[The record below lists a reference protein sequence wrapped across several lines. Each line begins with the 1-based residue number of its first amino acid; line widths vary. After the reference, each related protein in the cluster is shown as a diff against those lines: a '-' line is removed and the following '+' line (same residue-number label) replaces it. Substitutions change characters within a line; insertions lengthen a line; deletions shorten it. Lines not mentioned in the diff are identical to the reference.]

1 MNTLRR
7 VLYLEAG
14 LWAVAGAALA
24 LAPRFVLVTLFDQ
37 PPQGEFAWLRL
48 YGIQTLGLAMLMVL
62 VAHRIEQLWWWSW
75 AFALVTSAIAAL
87 VVLNAA
93 FGLAP
98 RQSSLLWWL
107 FGFVAMA
114 FSFALLYGLF
124 ASSKEQPF
132 PG

>member
-37 PPQGEFAWLRL
+37 PRYPEYAWLRL
-48 YGIQTLGLAMLMVL
+48 YGIQAVGLAMLMVL
-62 VAHRIEQLWWWSW
+62 VAHRIEQFWWWSW
-75 AFALVTSAIAAL
+75 AFALITAGTAAV

-98 RQSSLLWWL
+98 RQSGLLWWL
-107 FGFVAMA
+107 FALLTLA
-114 FSFALLYGLF
+114 FAFGLLYGLF
-124 ASSKEQPF
+124 ASSKDQPF

>member
-14 LWAVAGAALA
+14 LWALAGAALA
-24 LAPRFVLVTLFDQ
+24 LVPRFVLVTVFDQ
-37 PPQGEFAWLRL
+37 PPYPEYAWLRL
-48 YGIQTLGLAMLMVL
+48 YGIQGVGLAMLMVL
-62 VAHRIEQLWWWSW
+62 VAHRIEHLWWWSW
-75 AFALVTSAIAAL
+75 AFALITTGTAAV

-98 RQSSLLWWL
+98 RQSGVLWWL
-107 FGFVAMA
+107 FALLTLA
-114 FSFALLYGLF
+114 FAFGLLYGLF
-124 ASSKEQPF
+124 ASSKDQPF